1 MKTDMTKL
9 ALTLNSFKNAAK
21 PRVAAKYIKEEIES
35 YGLPCGAVPTSRVKQ
50 NDFITRTVTNLP
62 R

>member
-9 ALTLNSFKNAAK
+9 AITLNSFKNAAK
-21 PRVAAKYIKEEIES
+21 PRTAAKYIKEEIES
-35 YGLPCGAVPTSRVKQ
+35 YGLNCGAVPISRVKQ